1 MLRSRLLQI
10 SFALLL
16 AHASSAAP
24 ILVAGFEALAPGWKK
39 GVSGKGTVTIVPGGV
54 KGNCLRIEARDK
66 VTSYYTTMLP
76 LAKVKGKRVIVR
88 AKVKLDNVVRG
99 DKVYCEAKL
108 HALIRF
114 QNKKRAPRNVATRF
128 RGTVDWHDQIMIVE
142 VPDDAASVQ
151 LDLGIQS
158 GDGVV
163 YYDNLIVDDGVKD
176 QICVNLENLTNTCRQ
191 DFSPKPGYGGFLDAG
206 NLDLH
211 TFSGGDVRF
220 GGVDFYVMADS
231 EAYGRSC
238 IVLAG
243 AERPGL
249 PARTP
254 AVAPVKAKAKGL
266 FLLHTAAW
274 SDLGSKRVC
283 LFVDVTYGD
292 GRTHTI
298 TVREGIDV
306 GRFGAP
312 ATCPNWQLAWTGKWS
327 RGKLGIGVSQ
337 WPLPHPDAQ
346 IAHLQFRSPGD
357 AAVPVVLAVSLDP
370 LGKPSTKKRAE

>member
-1 MLRSRLLQI
+1 MLRSRLFQI

-16 AHASSAAP
+16 AHASSGAP
-24 ILVAGFEALAPGWKK
+24 ILVEGFEALAPGWKK
-39 GVSGKGTVTIVPGGV
+39 GVGGKGSVTIVPGEV
-54 KGNCLRIEARDK
+54 KGNCLRIEARGK
-66 VTSYYTTMLP
+66 LTSYYTTMLP
-76 LAKVKGKRVIVR
+76 LAAVKGKRVIVR

-114 QNKKRAPRNVATRF
+114 QDKKQAPRNVATRF
-128 RGTVDWHDQIMIVE
+128 RGTADWHDQIMIVE
-142 VPDDAASVQ
+142 VPDDAVSVQ

-163 YYDNLIVDDGVKD
+163 YYDSLVVDDGVKD
-176 QICVNLENLTNTCRQ
+176 QICVNLENVTNTCRQ
-191 DFSPKPGYGGFLDAG
+191 DISQKRGYGGFLDAG
-206 NLDLH
+206 DMDLRA
-211 TFSGGDVRF
+211 FPGGDVKF

-243 AERPGL
+243 GERPEL
-249 PARTP
+249 PARTL

-266 FLLHTAAW
+266 FLLHTAVW
-274 SDLGSKRVC
+274 SDPASKRAC

-298 TVREGIDV
+298 TVREGVDV
-306 GRFGAP
+306 GRFDVP
-312 ATCPNWQLAWTGKWS
+312 ADAPNWQLGWTGK
-327 RGKLGIGVSQ
+327 RGQGKLGVGVSQ

-346 IAHLQFRSPGD
+346 IAHLRFRSPGD

-370 LGKPSTKKRAE
+370 VKKPSTKKGAK